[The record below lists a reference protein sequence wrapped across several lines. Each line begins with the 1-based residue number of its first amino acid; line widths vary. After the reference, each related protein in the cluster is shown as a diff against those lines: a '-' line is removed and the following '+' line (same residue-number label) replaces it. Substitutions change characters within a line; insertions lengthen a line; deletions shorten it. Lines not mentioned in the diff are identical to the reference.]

1 MNNTHTATQNKPV
14 VLLVLDG
21 WGYSENPRDNAIL
34 AANTPVW
41 DKLWQTYPH
50 TLIHGSGK
58 NVGLPD
64 DQMGNSEVGHL
75 NLGAGRIVSQEYT
88 RIDQSIRNGDFNTNE
103 VLSTAL
109 KKAVET
115 GKAVHIMGLL
125 SDGGVHSHEKQI
137 HAMVKM
143 ATSYGIDDI
152 YLHAFLDGRDTAP
165 KSAATSIRAME
176 EVFKQ
181 IGKGRIAS
189 LIGRYFAMDRDKRW
203 ARTEAA
209 YELITAGKA
218 EFHAESALA
227 GLAAAY
233 DRKETDEFVRP
244 IAIASEEDYEN
255 DNALTINDGDIVI
268 YMNFRADRTR
278 QLTQTFID
286 ESFSSFERE
295 HSPKLGEFICLTE
308 YKSDFDAKVAYPP
321 QKLNNVFGA
330 VIAGQDLKQLR
341 IAETEK
347 YAHVTFFFN
356 GGEEDPFTGEDRIM
370 VKSPKVPTYDL
381 KPEMSAHELTCKLVK
396 AISSQQY
403 SAIICNYA
411 NPDMVGHSGKLD
423 AAIKAIETI
432 DDCLKK
438 VLAAVLETGCELLI
452 TADHGNAEQ
461 MRNPE
466 TNQPHTAHTSN
477 PVPFIYVGRPATLAE
492 SGALSDVS
500 PTMLHILGIAQPAEM
515 TGQSLIQFD

>member
-1 MNNTHTATQNKPV
+1 MNNAQPTNQHKPV

-34 AANTPVW
+34 AANTPFW
-41 DKLWQTYPH
+41 DKLWQSYPH
-50 TLIHGSGK
+50 ALIHGSGV

-75 NLGAGRIVSQEYT
+75 NLGAGRIVFQEYT
-88 RIDQSIRNGDFNTNE
+88 RIDQSISSGDFNTNE
-103 VLSTAL
+103 VLCAAL
-109 KKAVET
+109 KQAENT

-125 SDGGVHSHEKQI
+125 SAGGVHSHEKQI

-143 ATSYGIDDI
+143 AASHNINDI

-176 EVFKQ
+176 DVFKQ
-181 IGKGRIAS
+181 TGKGRIAS

-203 ARTEAA
+203 GRTEAA
-209 YELITAGKA
+209 YDLIAAGKA
-218 EFHAESALA
+218 EFHAENALA

-244 IAIASEEDYEN
+244 IAIASEDDFEN
-255 DNALTINDGDIVI
+255 GNALTINNGDIVI

-286 ESFSSFERE
+286 ESFAGFERD
-295 HSPKLGEFICLTE
+295 HTAKLGQFVCLTE

-330 VIAGQDLKQLR
+330 VIADQGLKQLR
-341 IAETEK
+341 ISETEK

-356 GGEEDPFTGEDRIM
+356 GGEEEPFAGEDRIM

-396 AISSQQY
+396 AIDSQQY
-403 SAIICNYA
+403 GAIICNYA

-432 DDCLKK
+432 DECLEK
-438 VLAAVLETGCELLI
+438 VTNAVLESGCELLI

-477 PVPFIYVGRPATLAE
+477 PVPFIYVGRPATLTE

-500 PTMLHILGIAQPAEM
+500 PTMLHILGISQPEEM
-515 TGQSLIQFD
+515 TGQSLIKFD